1 VFLINRGEIIER
13 FDAIYYS
20 ASNSLKIANET
31 AYPIKK
37 LSDIAI
43 LQRGRFSHRPRND
56 ERFYHGNYP
65 FIQTGDIVRAS
76 ENNDTILFTQT
87 LNELGLSVSKL
98 FQANTLII
106 TIAANIGDTA
116 ILTYPACFPDSLVT
130 ITPKNEWVDVRY
142 LNVYFKYVKD
152 YLVNLAPQAAQ
163 KNINL
168 QQLSPTPIVIPPK
181 EIQTEIIS
189 IFETAYNAK
198 KQKET
203 QAANL
208 LASIDGYLLNEL
220 GITLPPL
227 SDKKTYFMSN
237 SRQVSGGRFDPKKY
251 TPENEQLI
259 TSLSDGKY
267 KAVTL
272 KNLIVQSVSGDWGID
287 ESRDGFVEAL
297 VIRSTEFDNLFN
309 LNLDNNRVKYRFINE
324 TKLEKINLQV
334 NDLLIEKSGGSENQ
348 AVGRIAIITQELA
361 DNYSLSFS
369 NFIHKI
375 RVDKTRINA
384 DYLFVLLKMIHSI
397 KITDLMQSQTNGIR
411 NLIMREYFNI
421 QAPLPPL
428 EKQTEIADH
437 IRAIRAKAK
446 QLQHEAK
453 AELEQAKSVIE
464 KMILG

>member
-1 VFLINRGEIIER
+1 MFLINRGDIQGR
-13 FDAIYYS
+13 LDAIYYS

-203 QAANL
+203 QAAEL
-208 LASIDGYLLNEL
+208 LASIDGYLLDAL
-220 GITLPPL
+220 GITLPPP

-237 SRQVSGGRFDPKKY
+237 SKQVSGGRFDPFYHQDEFEKKIECINNGFYPTIPIKKSLSSYKKGIEVGSNEY
-251 TPENEQLI
+251 TDSGIPFIRVSDISNFGLDYQRADKKISTFLYETLRKNYQPELNEILYSKDGTIGFCCVLNDVKDCI
-259 TSLSDGKY
+259 TSGAILRLQANNEIINTHYLSY
-267 KAVTL
+267 ILSCNAF
-272 KNLIVQSVSGDWGID
+272 
-287 ESRDGFVEAL
+287 R
-297 VIRSTEFDNLFN
+297 
-309 LNLDNNRVKYRFINE
+309 
-324 TKLEKINLQV
+324 
-334 NDLLIEKSGGSENQ
+334 
-348 AVGRIAIITQELA
+348 ELA
-361 DNYSLSFS
+361 ERVSIGAVIKHLTLNDWLNT
-369 NFIHKI
+369 KI
-375 RVDKTRINA
+375 
-384 DYLFVLLKMIHSI
+384 
-397 KITDLMQSQTNGIR
+397 
-411 NLIMREYFNI
+411 
-421 QAPLPPL
+421 PLPPL

-453 AELEQAKSVIE
+453 AELEQAKKTIE
-464 KMILG
+464 KMILGEQYE